1 MLSSQEAT
9 IFNSD
14 DRVSQVE
21 LLTDDVIKKIAKKHN
36 FGHLQQVRA
45 PKNPK
50 NPAFIASY
58 SRPFFYFYIPKLAPK
73 QEMEDKIAD
82 SGRASHFLS

>member
-14 DRVSQVE
+14 RVQVE

-45 PKNPK
+45 PKIPK
-50 NPAFIASY
+50 NPASSQVIVGH
-58 SRPFFYFYIPKLAPK
+58 FFTSTYQNWPQNKK
-73 QEMEDKIAD
+73 WRTK
-82 SGRASHFLS
+82 

>member
-14 DRVSQVE
+14 DRVQVE

-50 NPAFIASY
+50 NPASSQVIVGH
-58 SRPFFYFYIPKLAPK
+58 FFTSTYQNWPQNKK
-73 QEMEDKIAD
+73 WRTK
-82 SGRASHFLS
+82 

>member
-1 MLSSQEAT
+1 M
-9 IFNSD
+9 I
-14 DRVSQVE
+14 
-21 LLTDDVIKKIAKKHN
+21 
-36 FGHLQQVRA
+36 QQVRA

-50 NPAFIASY
+50 NPKNPAS
-58 SRPFFYFYIPKLAPK
+58 SQVIVGHFFTSTYQNWPPK